1 MAPGEAIPTGRH
13 HLTHRS
19 HLWCGR
25 FLYSLICWKSL
36 LAIAHQGKNLHL
48 SRTHLSSRSEV
59 HWAQGFLFGEREMNG
74 IEVVELYEGNSY
86 EVGGVVVTELMDA
99 PTE

>member
-1 MAPGEAIPTGRH
+1 
-13 HLTHRS
+13 
-19 HLWCGR
+19 
-25 FLYSLICWKSL
+25 
-36 LAIAHQGKNLHL
+36 
-48 SRTHLSSRSEV
+48 
-59 HWAQGFLFGEREMNG
+59 MNG